1 MTMSHARCKPAMSN
15 EAWSSFEQS
24 AALLT
29 HFLYI
34 FMKDDYTA
42 QADHY
47 KTVLQDCC

>member
-1 MTMSHARCKPAMSN
+1 MTMSFKACLLYISN
-15 EAWSSFEQS
+15 EQWGMELQP

-34 FMKDDYTA
+34 AMKDDYTA

-47 KTVLQDCC
+47 KTELQDCC